1 LERLVLDNSD
11 ITDSGVRNLA
21 AMLTRNSSI
30 TSLSIQNNKIGTAGL
45 EALLLMLGGEEG
57 TLEPRNTTLRE
68 IRLDGNPAFPPATKF
83 TDQWQ
88 EVCGVMTK
96 VEEDIGSIEQREAN
110 RKLREK
116 MELLMENHALGVMGD
131 EKQLAAD
138 AEKLKSD
145 QGLLEYL
152 DQLKAQ
158 GETCIPSAV
167 LMELS
172 PEERDAVVDKAL
184 KCRVFEQQ
192 TLADQANSLVQEE
205 NAARSNSRSSTQLAA
220 ANQAQLQTASERV
233 AMLKAE
239 LHAAMSDEE
248 AILRQQLLVERDARA
263 HSATEHELQRQR
275 VEAELN
281 KQWCEKSVQAISS
294 TLPGQ

>member
-1 LERLVLDNSD
+1 MVKTDALDLYNAVEDLMNDKPIEEIDLSNRAIGDDGLDKLCGAAATHPTLERLVLDNSD

-68 IRLDGNPAFPPATKF
+68 IKLDGNTAFPPASKF

-138 AEKLKSD
+138 
-145 QGLLEYL
+145 
-152 DQLKAQ
+152 
-158 GETCIPSAV
+158 
-167 LMELS
+167 
-172 PEERDAVVDKAL
+172 
-184 KCRVFEQQ
+184 
-192 TLADQANSLVQEE
+192 
-205 NAARSNSRSSTQLAA
+205 
-220 ANQAQLQTASERV
+220 
-233 AMLKAE
+233 
-239 LHAAMSDEE
+239 
-248 AILRQQLLVERDARA
+248 VE
-263 HSATEHELQRQR
+263 
-275 VEAELN
+275 
-281 KQWCEKSVQAISS
+281 
-294 TLPGQ
+294 